1 MGSVLLNL
9 ATKDVDAKLASPP
22 RGWLAANISFVRTI
36 LFVLAYVSAAL
47 FLVTLFLFGG
57 LRLVPKIIA
66 VIFVACIAGGVGSYG
81 LAKSAK
87 GPG

>member
-1 MGSVLLNL
+1 LNL
-9 ATKDVDAKLASPP
+9 STKDANANLANPP

-36 LFVLAYVSAAL
+36 LFVLAYVFGAL

-66 VIFVACIAGGVGSYG
+66 VIFVACIAGGCGSYG
-81 LAKSAK
+81 LGKSAK
-87 GPG
+87 RPG

>member
-1 MGSVLLNL
+1 MNLSTKDANAHL
-9 ATKDVDAKLASPP
+9 ATPP
-22 RGWLAANISFVRTI
+22 RGWLAGNISFVRTI

-66 VIFVACIAGGVGSYG
+66 VIFVACIAGGIGSYR
-81 LAKSAK
+81 LNKS
-87 GPG
+87 G